1 MPMLWL
7 CCKFLLKLTPITN
20 RFTEMLN
27 AGVLIGQKLD
37 FAKLM
42 VKLQKQKHCLTH
54 CPKHYPRHYPKHE
67 QTG

>member
-1 MPMLWL
+1 M

-42 VKLQKQKHCLTH
+42 VKLQKQKHYS
-54 CPKHYPRHYPKHE
+54 KHYSKHCPRHYPKHE